1 MESLNL
7 FKPLKI
13 EPPVPE
19 SVPEPKVEPDEE
31 LLSDLHDWKPTAK
44 TVQSEMEFLSAYIEA
59 HGFER
64 DRRRLAALKHYL
76 AG

>member
-13 EPPVPE
+13 EPPASDP
-19 SVPEPKVEPDEE
+19 VPEPKVEPDSE
-31 LLSDLHDWKPTAK
+31 LLNDLLDWKPTAK

-64 DRRRLAALKHYL
+64 DRRRMAALKQYL